1 MLLWVWDLTCTWP
14 NLPQQGMSKSYTI
27 EAGAKH
33 EVKVPVDKVG
43 TAVKWFYGMNMEDP
57 AVDIG
62 FEAYFI
68 GTDFGNFNQKTP
80 ITPYTRLKIPKWPAG
95 LSGSTQVSP
104 SSTRQP

>member
-1 MLLWVWDLTCTWP
+1 MST
-14 NLPQQGMSKSYTI
+14 QGMTKSNTI

-33 EVKVPVDKVG
+33 EVKIPVDKVG

-62 FEAYFI
+62 FEAYFV

-95 LSGSTQVSP
+95 LSGSTQVST
-104 SSTRQP
+104 TRRYTDDPQLLTHSRLCCR